1 MMRQNTILL
10 VAVLACASL
19 LTSCLKKS
27 TTEITMM
34 SDDAECYL
42 GTVVNEPNHSS
53 GKEWLLQ
60 NTGST
65 TLRID
70 SAITSSDS
78 VELLL
83 PSLQSVTTIKKS
95 HFFWQSKKV
104 IRKTAM
110 RTYDR
115 MTTVE
120 IAPGEYLPV
129 RAMLHPAE
137 GQQGRFFYTITLYG
151 NFTTSP
157 LRLTL
162 DGTYE
167 LPDSTMAEDT
177 MSEE

>member
-1 MMRQNTILL
+1 MRKNNFLL

-42 GTVVNEPNHSS
+42 GTVVNELNHSS

-60 NTGST
+60 NTGPT

-70 SAITSSDS
+70 SAITSSES
-78 VELLL
+78 VDLFL
-83 PSLQSVTTIKKS
+83 PSLKSVTTVKKS
-95 HFFWQSKKV
+95 HFLWWSKKT
-104 IRKTAM
+104 IRETAM
-110 RTYDR
+110 RTYDKN
-115 MTTVE
+115 TTVE

-162 DGTYE
+162 DGNYE
-167 LPDSTMAEDT
+167 LPDSTMA
-177 MSEE
+177 SLGL

>member
-1 MMRQNTILL
+1 MRKNNLLL

-19 LTSCLKKS
+19 LTSCLKKN

-42 GTVVNEPNHSS
+42 GTVVNAPNHSS
-53 GKEWLLQ
+53 GKEWLLK

-78 VELLL
+78 VELFI
-83 PSLQSVTTIKKS
+83 PSLKSVTTVRKS
-95 HFFWQSKKV
+95 HFLWQCKKV
-104 IRKTAM
+104 IRETAM
-110 RTYDR
+110 RTYDKN
-115 MTTVE
+115 TSVE
-120 IAPGEYLPV
+120 VAPGEYLPL

-151 NFTTSP
+151 NFASSP

-167 LPDSTMAEDT
+167 LPDSTMVST
-177 MSEE
+177 GLLN